1 MRFPLFGDSSGWV
14 RINYNSDISGSDIL
28 MDPRLIV
35 VSARRRPVKLVVG
48 VIGIE
53 PQDSKS

>member
-1 MRFPLFGDSSGWV
+1 MRFPLFGDSSEWV
-14 RINYNSDISGSDIL
+14 RVNYNSDISGSDIL

-53 PQDSKS
+53 PQDS

>member
-14 RINYNSDISGSDIL
+14 RVNYNSDISGSDIL

-53 PQDSKS
+53 PQDS